1 MRCSSAR
8 RRGRNSQKIEVP
20 RPADGKRA
28 TSRSVS
34 SITRPPVL
42 LLPLTDVAR
51 CEVISPTANRSPNRG
66 RVTTAITNGLR
77 FAVSGLRPAE
87 DDTLSLYGT
96 VSGLRFADGEFSQVG
111 RPVRPSPT
119 VSG

>member
-8 RRGRNSQKIEVP
+8 RRGRNSQKIEVL
-20 RPADGKRA
+20 RPVDGKRA

-51 CEVISPTANRSPNRG
+51 CEVISPTANRSPPTVAVSPRPSP
-66 RVTTAITNGLR
+66 TACGLR
-77 FAVSGLRPAE
+77 LAACGLRRM
-87 DDTLSLYGT
+87 TRFLYGT
-96 VSGLRFADGEFSQVG
+96 VSG
-111 RPVRPSPT
+111 
-119 VSG
+119 